1 MYRNDK
7 KIAVLLATFNGAR
20 YIGAQLESLSRQSCD
35 AFHVYVRDD
44 GSTDSSGKLCDE
56 IAQNDD
62 RIKVIHKQNGGLSS
76 VEDGGQR
83 MGAAKSFMSLLS
95 VVDSDYY
102 MFCDQ
107 DDVWLDFKIESTFAR
122 MQQVENGETPVVVAT
137 DLKVVDENLET
148 IRESFNVDLKIEVFR
163 KHPQLICVRHVVTGC
178 TMMLNRFAKMV
189 SLPMS
194 DLATMHD
201 EWVALCVH
209 FNGGSISLLDEAT
222 ICYRQHSSNT
232 LGANQATRSFFDRAS
247 SQSGRKQFK
256 RAAKLLGKEFGVS
269 FPRFLLYKILYSWL

>member
-44 GSTDSSGKLCDE
+44 GSTDSTVQLVEDF
-56 IAQNDD
+56 AQS
-62 RIKVIHKQNGGLSS
+62 HPGLVTL

-148 IRESFNVDLKIEVFR
+148 IRESFNADLKIEVFR